1 MQDSLYREMIL
12 EHWQHPHN
20 YGVIKKPSFRASADN
35 PTCGDTIMLFG
46 NLVAGK
52 ITALSFT
59 ADGCAISIAA
69 ASLTT
74 DYALNKTVLNVMD
87 ISPEQLLQ
95 LIDLNVTPARLG
107 CALLPYHTIIKA
119 LTTLKN

>member
-1 MQDSLYREMIL
+1 MIL

-20 YGVIKKPSFRASADN
+20 YGVIKKPSFHASADN
-35 PTCGDTIMLFG
+35 PTCGDTITLFG

-74 DYALNKTVLNVMD
+74 DYARNEMVSNVIN

-107 CALLPYHTIIKA
+107 CALLPYQAIVKA
-119 LTTLKN
+119 LTALKN